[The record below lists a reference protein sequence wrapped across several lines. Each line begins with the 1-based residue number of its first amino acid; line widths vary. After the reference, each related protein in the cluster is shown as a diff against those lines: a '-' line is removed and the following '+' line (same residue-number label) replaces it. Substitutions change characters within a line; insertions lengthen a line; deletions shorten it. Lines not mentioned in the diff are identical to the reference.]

1 MAIKIEQL
9 PCFALRAMQDTVAVL
24 RLRSSQTL
32 VAPYA
37 MRGCLWQNNTP
48 LTASCVAWKAKHGRG
63 RTKRSHPWKHSKNH

>member
-9 PCFALRAMQDTVAVL
+9 RRSK

-37 MRGCLWQNNTP
+37 MRG
-48 LTASCVAWKAKHGRG
+48 
-63 RTKRSHPWKHSKNH
+63 